1 MKKFQNFNKTFWIV
15 PARFCCVR
23 PIHFFCM
30 NDLIVT
36 QPCQTISS
44 RKTMRITHI

>member
-1 MKKFQNFNKTFWIV
+1 MKKLQNFNKTFWIV
-15 PARFCCVR
+15 LARFCCVR

-30 NDLIVT
+30 ND